1 MPLSKIIIKGFKKFK
16 CLELDFN
23 EHFSVLVGENEVG
36 KSTILSAIDIVLNQ
50 AVFLPGN
57 TSNSIHFLDTAS

>member
-36 KSTILSAIDIVLNQ
+36 KSTILSAIDIVL
-50 AVFLPGN
+50 
-57 TSNSIHFLDTAS
+57 